1 MIDLSVYANRRIC
14 VAVSG
19 GRDSMA
25 LLNFIYTHMRE
36 HGIVLSAL
44 NCDHK
49 IRGKESKA
57 DSDFVKKY
65 CAERNIPLTFF
76 EWNSN
81 EAKTEERAR
90 IWRRQCYEA
99 VLNGGA
105 EFVATAHHMNDN
117 AETVL
122 FNLARGSSVS
132 GLSGIYDSGKIIHP
146 LVSCTRAQI
155 DEYVLSN
162 GVPYV
167 DDETNFTENYT
178 RNKIRLNVLPELE
191 KAVSGT
197 VKNIYSLSRL
207 ASEDEEYF
215 KEQIE
220 KRKIL
225 NFNKF
230 GVTIRA
236 CESVIFKRAAL
247 QAIKRFKKKDYTQ
260 EHLKRLFEL
269 SSAEKGK
276 KFEFLGLTAYAEGG
290 KIVLTEENICLP
302 VSIPF
307 ETYRAEEIGGVKL
320 VITEQKPDSGKYL
333 KADAFAIGKNAVVRF
348 RRKGDRFKKF
358 KGGEKSLG
366 DYFTDE
372 KIPLYLRDRI
382 PLIADGSCVLAVCGV
397 EISDAVKTDENT
409 QKTIYII
416 SENFSEVT

>member
-76 EWNSN
+76 EWNSK

-132 GLSGIYDSGKIIHP
+132 GLSGICDSGKIIHP

-191 KAVSGT
+191 KAVSGA

-247 QAIKRFKKKDYTQ
+247 QAIKRFKKKIT
-260 EHLKRLFEL
+260 RR
-269 SSAEKGK
+269 
-276 KFEFLGLTAYAEGG
+276 
-290 KIVLTEENICLP
+290 NI
-302 VSIPF
+302 
-307 ETYRAEEIGGVKL
+307 
-320 VITEQKPDSGKYL
+320 
-333 KADAFAIGKNAVVRF
+333 
-348 RRKGDRFKKF
+348 
-358 KGGEKSLG
+358 
-366 DYFTDE
+366 
-372 KIPLYLRDRI
+372 
-382 PLIADGSCVLAVCGV
+382 
-397 EISDAVKTDENT
+397 
-409 QKTIYII
+409 
-416 SENFSEVT
+416 